1 MQDYLNKAPYI
12 QVYFDQ
18 ALPTSVGQ
26 ALNDAVADFFA
37 GKGSPQG
44 IVDAFT
50 KAVANK

>member
-1 MQDYLNKAPYI
+1 MRLRA
-12 QVYFDQ
+12 
-18 ALPTSVGQ
+18 AGQ

-50 KAVANK
+50 KAVANQ